1 MGKPGNPSEAPTWPR
16 LEKKIMKMKMNILA
30 YGLAGGL
37 LAAASLIVATPAHA
51 AMTMTVEGLP
61 AGIPPQVTQG
71 GSLVVDVQEDPPALW
86 CNGST
91 GAGGYSMA
99 IYLLPAGGGDPI
111 VLPEG
116 VESGAQGFGNFGWP
130 GDPLTTVSATVVIP
144 ATVPV
149 GEYQIAAACQNFAAF
164 GQVFQ
169 EFMKFSSDNLR
180 VNGPSSPAPADSLPD
195 TGPEDSAQI
204 LFGGLAAGV
213 LVSLGV
219 TAILVRLRL
228 S

>member
-1 MGKPGNPSEAPTWPR
+1 M
-16 LEKKIMKMKMNILA
+16 KKILT
-30 YGLAGGL
+30 YGIAAGA

-51 AMTMTVEGLP
+51 AMTMTIEGLP

-71 GSLVVDVQEDPPALW
+71 GSLIVKVQEDPPQQW

-99 IYLLPAGGGDPI
+99 IYLVPVGGGDTI

-116 VESGAQGFGNFGWP
+116 VESAAQGFGSFGWP

-149 GEYQIAAACQNFAAF
+149 GEYQIAAACQNFAGF
-164 GQVFQ
+164 GVIYQ
-169 EFMKFSSDNLR
+169 EGKKFSSDTLR
-180 VNGPSSPAPADSLPD
+180 VNGPSSPAPAAPADPLPD
-195 TGPEDSAQI
+195 TGPEDSAQM

-213 LVSLGV
+213 LVALGV
-219 TAILVRLRL
+219 TAVVLRRRL